1 MRSHGGNWKGG
12 IMNNNS
18 NQDDL
23 GGGPLAFIAFVLAI
37 AAPPVGAVLGHVA
50 LYRIKS
56 GKSSSSYRRMAFAGV
71 TIGWVL
77 TGLLLLIWSKAPG
90 LFELYLRSTLWR
102 YLIP

>member
-1 MRSHGGNWKGG
+1 MT
-12 IMNNNS
+12 NNS

-56 GKSSSSYRRMAFAGV
+56 GKISSSYRKMALAGV

-77 TGLLLLIWSKAPG
+77 TGLLALIWSKAPG
-90 LFELYLRSTLWR
+90 LVEIYLRSTLWR
-102 YLIP
+102 YLIR